1 MWYDLNSDTTLH
13 APLKPIAS
21 LALGQLCT
29 RIVKRCQNRFT
40 TRKVII
46 LDCDNTL
53 WGSSVSEVGVNNII
67 LSKEYLWLQSFF
79 TNLQKMGFLL
89 CLCSKNNEED
99 VLNVFRNRLDLYYD
113 FLNQLWCKILLNF
126 EKSKIKCCMTRIE
139 GKINVF

>member
-1 MWYDLNSDTTLH
+1 MENKIRNHLENKYHLIHTLPKNLFSMFNLFPTIFRNNNKMNHMWYDLNSDTTLH

-79 TNLQKMGFLL
+79 
-89 CLCSKNNEED
+89 
-99 VLNVFRNRLDLYYD
+99 Y
-113 FLNQLWCKILLNF
+113 
-126 EKSKIKCCMTRIE
+126 
-139 GKINVF
+139 